1 MEILNYDF
9 LIGIAI
15 WIIAGIAIGVLL
27 TLQVRRIQ
35 GNFQYQIRK
44 LRNFMIGLFIFLT
57 IVFIALWYMGVM

>member
-15 WIIAGIAIGVLL
+15 WVIAGIAIGVLL
-27 TLQVRRIQ
+27 TLQIRKIQ